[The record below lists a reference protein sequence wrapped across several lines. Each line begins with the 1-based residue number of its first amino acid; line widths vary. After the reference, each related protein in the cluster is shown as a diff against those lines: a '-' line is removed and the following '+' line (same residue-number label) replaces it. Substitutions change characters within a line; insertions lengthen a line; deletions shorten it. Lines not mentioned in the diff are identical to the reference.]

1 MRLAGL
7 LFVFILVMGGIGYW
21 YYNDTQTRIDILNQN
36 NATLTADNAN
46 LEQAIVDQQEAH
58 DRVVQQYE
66 TNIAELQANY
76 ELMAETNRRL
86 EEEYAAIRRQNSI
99 LAGKLADMDI
109 GLLASQ
115 KPESI
120 ERAVNR
126 GTENAGRCFE
136 ILSGSPLTET
146 ELNAT
151 SGESFNKECPWL
163 WPGPS
168 TDSVLEQPTDSPTTT
183 SN

>member
-7 LFVFILVMGGIGYW
+7 LFVVILVMGGIGYW
-21 YYNDTQTRIDILNQN
+21 YYNDTQARIDILNQN
-36 NATLTADNAN
+36 NATLTANNAN
-46 LEQAIVDQQEAH
+46 LEQAIVDQKEAH

-66 TNIAELQANY
+66 TNIADLQANY
-76 ELMAETNRRL
+76 ERMAETNRKL
-86 EEEYAAIRRQNSI
+86 EEDYAAIRRQNSI

-126 GTENAGRCFE
+126 GTVNAGRCFE
-136 ILSGSPLTET
+136 ILSGSPLTES

-151 SGESFNKECPWL
+151 DGVTFNKECPWL
-163 WPGPS
+163 WPGTVSSGVSGNPAA
-168 TDSVLEQPTDSPTTT
+168 
-183 SN
+183 N